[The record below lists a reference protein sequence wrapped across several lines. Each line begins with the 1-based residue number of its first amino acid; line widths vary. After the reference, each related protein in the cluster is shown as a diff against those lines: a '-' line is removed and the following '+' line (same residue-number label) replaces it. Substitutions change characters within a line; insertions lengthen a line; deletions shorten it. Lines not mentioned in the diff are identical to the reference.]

1 MQLAAAVLPEIVAR
15 PAVLLVVLVRNEGVE
30 HLQYLTAHVGDRV
43 ERDDKDEVVPPDMP
57 DKPPVA
63 EHPLHYVVE
72 DAGQDI
78 DHPIAV
84 VVAVAIVVL
93 LEMIQVRVAP
103 GEQLPGLHAPA
114 DGPLDLLRA
123 G

>member
-15 PAVLLVVLVRNEGVE
+15 PAVLLVVLVRDEGVE

-43 ERDDKDEVVPPDMP
+43 ERDDKDEAVPADMP
-57 DKPPVA
+57 DEPPGA

-72 DAGQDI
+72 DPGQDI

-84 VVAVAIVVL
+84 VGAGAIVGL
-93 LEMIQVRVAP
+93 PDMIPVRVA
-103 GEQLPGLHAPA
+103 
-114 DGPLDLLRA
+114 
-123 G
+123 